1 VLRTVLERHVSL
13 EVAQK
18 ILFAALSRL
27 GSGEELPRS
36 HDALMRFIVGPLSY
50 VLRERLGTNDASD
63 ILTALVAALSS
74 AADSLPPS
82 DLSRNSDEYEI
93 DVEVDTFG
101 LDPNDPFGEARDT
114 LEVPTSSALG
124 DTLRLMIIARTTRLA
139 KWIRAAFG
147 VERVTTAVST
157 NLRDCSE
164 RLVSFAPDIVIIDGQ
179 DVTEVD
185 PRLLA
190 AVFSEAARTTLVIV
204 WATDQPGGSAIRAAF
219 DRVSADHTPIP
230 RSAGFEPM
238 LDYIRARSG

>member
-1 VLRTVLERHVSL
+1 
-13 EVAQK
+13 
-18 ILFAALSRL
+18 
-27 GSGEELPRS
+27 
-36 HDALMRFIVGPLSY
+36 
-50 VLRERLGTNDASD
+50 
-63 ILTALVAALSS
+63 
-74 AADSLPPS
+74 
-82 DLSRNSDEYEI
+82 
-93 DVEVDTFG
+93 
-101 LDPNDPFGEARDT
+101 
-114 LEVPTSSALG
+114 
-124 DTLRLMIIARTTRLA
+124 MIIARTTRLA